1 MDRDR
6 TGRRNPNYRH
16 GAAGYGRET
25 PEYKVWRFRRRCGA
39 KRVSDAATRTRHTPR
54 RDRP

>member
-39 KRVSDAATRTRHTPR
+39 KRVSDAATRTSHTPR